1 MLRAMN
7 SAISGLRNHQTMMD
21 VISNNIAN
29 VNTTG
34 FKASRVTFQ
43 TLLAQTL
50 RGAIPGAIGR
60 GGQDGVQIG
69 LGMAVAGVDKLN
81 TQGVLSNTS
90 KITDMAIAGDGYF
103 IMTDGNKKYYSR
115 DGAFDLDNTGA
126 LISPSSGLRVNGW
139 MASTNAAGQKV
150 INTAMPPSAP
160 LVIPLGQGVN
170 AKSTGQVSFNGNLN
184 GASTDLLG
192 SGVVESATATV
203 SATGAAAFAVAAT
216 DSLTFTY
223 NGKTF
228 TTAAL
233 PALTAGGDLTA
244 FATSLAT
251 SMNTAITAAGGAPA
265 DISISLANAG
275 TVAGDAALVF
285 KGSKALVFG
294 SSPSSNL
301 DLGAV
306 LKGRSSAGLETMT
319 TSFVAYDTL
328 GMSHEV
334 TVKFE
339 KQVAAPTATPA
350 IPNNT
355 WKWSVANLDSGTNIV
370 TTGTTGT
377 QATGW
382 LTFDNSGKFQSA
394 NTATA
399 AAGLLNPA
407 ETTNLTGARVTLAF
421 ANGQAQGQQVV
432 LDFSRMSQLQDGN
445 TVSAVE
451 NDGHPTG
458 TLTSFTV
465 GTDGKIVGSYSNG
478 VQEDLGQ
485 IALATFANPGGL
497 LQVTQNLVSESAN
510 SGIPQ
515 VGIAGTGSR
524 GQINN
529 AQLELSNVDLSVQF
543 TDMIRAERGFQAN
556 SRIITTSDEMLQDL
570 VNLKR

>member
-69 LGMAVAGVDKLN
+69 LGMAIAGVDKLN

-126 LISPSSGLRVNGW
+126 LISPATGLRVNGW
-139 MASTNAAGQKV
+139 MASTNAANQKV

-170 AKSTGQVSFNGNLN
+170 AKETGQVSFNGNLN

-192 SGVVESATATV
+192 SGVIEDSDVANIGMT
-203 SATGAAAFAVAAT
+203 AFAVSGT
-216 DSLTFTY
+216 DTLTFSYGGVTY
-223 NGKTF
+223 

-233 PALTAGGDLTA
+233 TAVAKGDPIANLASSLQTA
-244 FATSLAT
+244 
-251 SMNTAITAAGGAPA
+251 MRAAGGTATA
-265 DISISLANAG
+265 DITVTVADAKS
-275 TVAGDAALVF
+275 VAGDATLVF
-285 KGSKALVFG
+285 KGPNAISFG
-294 SSPSSNL
+294 SSPSSAL
-301 DLGAV
+301 SLGAV
-306 LKGRSSAGLETMT
+306 LKGRASTGLETMT

-339 KQVAAPTATPA
+339 KQVTGATVNNA
-350 IPNNT
+350 GFTGNLVPNNT
-355 WKWSVANLDSGTNIV
+355 WKWSVANLDPGTNIV
-370 TTGTTGT
+370 TYNATNTPIGTDASGY
-377 QATGW
+377 
-382 LTFDNSGKFQSA
+382 LTFDNSGKFQSV
-394 NTATA
+394 NTLATGA
-399 AAGLLNPA
+399 
-407 ETTNLTGARVTLAF
+407 TTTPLTGARIALSF
-421 ANGQAQGQQVV
+421 ANGQAQGQQVA

-465 GTDGKIVGSYSNG
+465 GTDGKIVGAYSNG
-478 VQEDLGQ
+478 VQEDIGQ

-497 LQVTQNLVSESAN
+497 LQVTQNLVAESAN

-515 VGIAGTGSR
+515 VGVAGTGAR

>member
-34 FKASRVTFQ
+34 FKSSRVTFQ
-43 TLLAQTL
+43 TLLAQTI
-50 RGAIPGAIGR
+50 RGAVPGAIGR
-60 GGQDGVQIG
+60 GGQDGIQVG
-69 LGMAVAGVDKLN
+69 LGMAIASVDRLN

-103 IMTDGNKKYYSR
+103 IMTDGAKKYFSR
-115 DGAFDLDNTGA
+115 DGSFDLDQTGA
-126 LISPSSGLRVNGW
+126 LISPATGLRVNGW

-160 LVIPLGQGVN
+160 LTIPLGAGVN
-170 AKSTGQVSFNGNLN
+170 AKATGGVSFNGNLN
-184 GASTDLLG
+184 GSSTDLLG
-192 SGVVESATATV
+192 TGVIEDTDIANIGKT
-203 SATGAAAFAVAAT
+203 AFAVSGT
-216 DSLTFTY
+216 DTVTFTY
-223 NGKTF
+223 GGVTY

-233 PALTAGGDLTA
+233 TAVAKGAVVADL
-244 FATSLAT
+244 ATSLQ
-251 SMNTAITAAGGAPA
+251 TAMRAAGGAATVGISVTVA
-265 DISISLANAG
+265 DAAS
-275 TVAGDAALVF
+275 VAGDAALVF
-285 KGSKALVFG
+285 KGAKALSFG
-294 SSPSSNL
+294 TSPSSAL
-301 DLGAV
+301 DLGSV
-306 LKGRSSAGLETMT
+306 LKGRASTGLETMT

-328 GMSHEV
+328 GMAHEV

-339 KQVAAPTATPA
+339 KQVATASGVTPA
-350 IPNNT
+350 IANNT
-355 WKWSVANLDSGTNIV
+355 WKWSVANLDAGTNIV

-377 QATGW
+377 QASGFV
-382 LTFDNSGKFQSA
+382 TFENAGKFQSVV
-394 NTATA
+394 TATA
-399 AAGLLNPA
+399 TAGLTNPA
-407 ETTNLTGARVTLAF
+407 ETSNLTGARVTLQF
-421 ANGQAQGQQVV
+421 ANGQAQGQQVA
-432 LDFSRMSQLQDGN
+432 LDFSRMTQLQDGN

-451 NDGHPTG
+451 NDGYPTG

-465 GTDGKIVGSYSNG
+465 GSDGTIMGSYSNG
-478 VQEDLGQ
+478 VQEALGQ

-497 LQVTQNLVSESAN
+497 LLVSQNLVAQSAN

-515 VGIAGTGSR
+515 VGVPGIGAR

-529 AQLELSNVDLSVQF
+529 GQLELSNVDLSVQF

>member
-34 FKASRVTFQ
+34 FKSSRVTFQ

-69 LGMAVAGVDKLN
+69 LGMAISSVDRLN

-90 KITDMAIAGDGYF
+90 KITDLAIAGDGYF

-115 DGAFDLDNTGA
+115 DGGFDLDNTGA
-126 LISPSSGLRVNGW
+126 LISPATGLRVNGW
-139 MASTNAAGQKV
+139 MASTNAANQKV

-170 AKSTGQVSFNGNLN
+170 AKQTGQVSFNGNLN

-192 SGVVESATATV
+192 SGIVESATAAV
-203 SATGAAAFAVAAT
+203 SPTGASAFAVAAT

-228 TTAAL
+228 TTATL

-244 FATSLAT
+244 FATALAT
-251 SMNTAITAAGGAPA
+251 SMNTAITAALGAPA

-275 TVAGDAALVF
+275 TVAGDATLVF
-285 KGSKALVFG
+285 KGSKALSFG

-306 LKGRSSAGLETMT
+306 LKGRASTGLETMT

-334 TVKFE
+334 TVKFN
-339 KQVAAPTATPA
+339 KQVATSTGTPV

-355 WKWSVANLDSGTNIV
+355 WLWSIANLDAGTNIV
-370 TTGTTGT
+370 TTGTYGT
-377 QATGW
+377 QASGW
-382 LTFDNSGKFQSA
+382 LTFDNSGKFQSV
-394 NTATA
+394 NTATE
-399 AAGLLNPA
+399 AGGLTNPSFA
-407 ETTNLTGARVTLAF
+407 TNKTGAQVTLAF
-421 ANGQAQGQQVV
+421 ANGQAQGQQIV

-465 GTDGKIVGSYSNG
+465 GTDGKIVGAYSNG

-485 IALATFANPGGL
+485 IGLATFANPGGL
-497 LQVTQNLVSESAN
+497 LQVTQNLVAESAN

-515 VGIAGTGSR
+515 VGVAGTGAR
-524 GQINN
+524 GQINS

>member
-21 VISNNIAN
+21 VVSNNIAN

-126 LISPSSGLRVNGW
+126 LISPSTGLRVNGW
-139 MASTNAAGQKV
+139 MATTNAANQKV

-170 AKSTGQVSFNGNLN
+170 AKQTGQVTFNGNLN

-192 SGVVESATATV
+192 SGVIEDTTV
-203 SATGAAAFAVAAT
+203 ANIGKTAFAVSGT
-216 DSLTFTY
+216 DTVTFSYGGVTY
-223 NGKTF
+223 

-233 PALTAGGDLTA
+233 TAVAKGGAVADL
-244 FATSLAT
+244 ATSLQ
-251 SMNTAITAAGGAPA
+251 TAMRAAGGAATAGITVSVA
-265 DISISLANAG
+265 DATS
-275 TVAGDAALVF
+275 VAGDATLVF
-285 KGSKALVFG
+285 KGANALSFG
-294 SSPSSNL
+294 SSPSSSL

-306 LKGRSSAGLETMT
+306 LKGRASTGLETMT
-319 TSFVAYDTL
+319 TSYVAYDTL
-328 GMSHEV
+328 GISHEV

-339 KQVAAPTATPA
+339 KQVAGTSVVGAGFTGDLV
-350 IPNNT
+350 PNNT
-355 WKWSVANLDSGTNIV
+355 WKWSIANLDPGTNIV
-370 TTGTTGT
+370 PWAAG
-377 QATGW
+377 ATGGTDATGY
-382 LTFDNSGKFQSA
+382 LTFDNSGKFQSV
-394 NTATA
+394 NTIATGNA
-399 AAGLLNPA
+399 STP
-407 ETTNLTGARVTLAF
+407 LTGARIALSF
-421 ANGQAQGQQVV
+421 ANGQAQGQQIA
-432 LDFSRMSQLQDGN
+432 LDFTRMSQLQDGN
-445 TVSAVE
+445 TVSAIE

-465 GTDGKIVGSYSNG
+465 GTDGKIVGAYSNG

-497 LQVTQNLVSESAN
+497 LQVTQNLVTESAN

-515 VGIAGTGSR
+515 VGIAGTGAR

>member
-34 FKASRVTFQ
+34 FKSSRVTFQ
-43 TLLAQTL
+43 TLLAQTI
-50 RGAIPGAIGR
+50 RGAVPGAIGR
-60 GGQDGVQIG
+60 GGQDGIQVG
-69 LGMAVAGVDKLN
+69 LGMAIASVDRLN

-103 IMTDGNKKYYSR
+103 IMTDGAKKYFSR
-115 DGAFDLDNTGA
+115 DGSFDLDQTGA
-126 LISPSSGLRVNGW
+126 LISPATGLRVNGW

-160 LVIPLGQGVN
+160 LTIPLGAGVN
-170 AKSTGQVSFNGNLN
+170 AKATGGVSFNGNLN
-184 GASTDLLG
+184 GSSTDLLG
-192 SGVVESATATV
+192 TGVIEDTDIANIGKT
-203 SATGAAAFAVAAT
+203 AFAVSGT
-216 DSLTFTY
+216 DTVTFTY
-223 NGKTF
+223 GGVTY

-233 PALTAGGDLTA
+233 TAVAKGAVVADL
-244 FATSLAT
+244 ATSLQ
-251 SMNTAITAAGGAPA
+251 TAMRAAGGAATVGISVTVA
-265 DISISLANAG
+265 DAAS
-275 TVAGDAALVF
+275 VAGDAALVF
-285 KGSKALVFG
+285 KGAKALSFG
-294 SSPSSNL
+294 TSPSSAL
-301 DLGAV
+301 DLGSV
-306 LKGRSSAGLETMT
+306 LKGCASTGLETMT

-328 GMSHEV
+328 GMAHEV

-339 KQVAAPTATPA
+339 KQVATASGVTPA
-350 IPNNT
+350 IANNT
-355 WKWSVANLDSGTNIV
+355 WKWSVANLDAGTNIV

-377 QATGW
+377 QASGFV
-382 LTFDNSGKFQSA
+382 TFENAGKFQSVV
-394 NTATA
+394 TATA
-399 AAGLLNPA
+399 TAGLTNPA
-407 ETTNLTGARVTLAF
+407 ETSNLTGARVTLQF
-421 ANGQAQGQQVV
+421 ANGQAQGQQVA
-432 LDFSRMSQLQDGN
+432 LDFSRMTQLQDGN

-451 NDGHPTG
+451 NDGYPTG

-465 GTDGKIVGSYSNG
+465 GSDGTIMGSYSNG
-478 VQEDLGQ
+478 VQEALGQ

-497 LQVTQNLVSESAN
+497 LLVSQNLVAQSAN

-515 VGIAGTGSR
+515 VGVPGIGAR

-529 AQLELSNVDLSVQF
+529 GQLELSNVDLSVQF

>member
-69 LGMAVAGVDKLN
+69 LGMAIAGVDKLN

-103 IMTDGNKKYYSR
+103 IMSDGNKKYYSR

-126 LISPSSGLRVNGW
+126 LISPSTGLRVNGW
-139 MASTNAAGQKV
+139 MATTNAANQKV

-170 AKSTGQVSFNGNLN
+170 AKETGQVSFNGNLN

-192 SGVVESATATV
+192 SGVIESSTTANEL
-203 SATGAAAFAVAAT
+203 GFAVAAGDT
-216 DSLTFTY
+216 LTFTY
-223 NGKTF
+223 RGKTF
-228 TTAAL
+228 TASFPNKVDAGPGSLLTDMSGAVQTA
-233 PALTAGGDLTA
+233 
-244 FATSLAT
+244 
-251 SMNTAITAAGGAPA
+251 MMTAIAASFPNDTITVSTADASTVVG
-265 DISISLANAG
+265 DG
-275 TVAGDAALVF
+275 TLVF
-285 KGSKALVFG
+285 KAPGAISFG

-301 DLGAV
+301 NLGAV
-306 LKGRSSAGLETMT
+306 LKGRASTGLETMT

-339 KQVAAPTATPA
+339 KQVAGKAITGSNPAATM
-350 IPNNT
+350 PNNT
-355 WKWSVANLDSGTNIV
+355 WKWSVANLDAGTNLV
-370 TTGTTGT
+370 TSATNS
-377 QATGW
+377 QAFGF
-382 LTFDNSGKFQSA
+382 LTFDNSGKFQSV
-394 NTATA
+394 TSSTVATNDGPVA
-399 AAGLLNPA
+399 SD
-407 ETTNLTGARVTLAF
+407 LTGSRVTLQF
-421 ANGQAQGQQVV
+421 SNGQAQGQPII

-465 GTDGKIVGSYSNG
+465 GTDGKIVGAYSNG

-515 VGIAGTGSR
+515 VGVAGTGAR

>member
-1 MLRAMN
+1 MCSSDL
-7 SAISGLRNHQTMMD
+7 
-21 VISNNIAN
+21 
-29 VNTTG
+29 
-34 FKASRVTFQ
+34 
-43 TLLAQTL
+43 
-50 RGAIPGAIGR
+50 IGR

-69 LGMAVAGVDKLN
+69 LGMAIAGVDKLN

-126 LISPSSGLRVNGW
+126 LISPATGLRVNGW
-139 MASTNAAGQKV
+139 MASTNAANQKV

-170 AKSTGQVSFNGNLN
+170 AKQTGQVSFNGNLN

-192 SGVVESATATV
+192 SGSIESTSIATNLAFATASGDT
-203 SATGAAAFAVAAT
+203 
-216 DSLTFTY
+216 LTFTY
-223 NGKTF
+223 NGKTY
-228 TTAAL
+228 TASIASAV
-233 PALTAGGDLTA
+233 PATGLVGDLATA
-244 FATSLAT
+244 VQTA
-251 SMNTAITAAGGAPA
+251 MNTAIAADYPNAPITVTTADAA
-265 DISISLANAG
+265 
-275 TVAGDAALVF
+275 TVAGDATLVF
-285 KGSKALVFG
+285 KAPKAISFG

-301 DLGAV
+301 SLGAV
-306 LKGRSSAGLETMT
+306 LKGRASTGLETMT

-339 KQVAAPTATPA
+339 KQVAGTAITGGVAPNTT

-355 WKWSVANLDSGTNIV
+355 WKWSVANLDAGTNLV
-370 TTGTTGT
+370 PSTANG
-377 QATGW
+377 QAFGF
-382 LTFDNSGKFQSA
+382 LTFDNSGKFQSVVTSTVAA
-394 NTATA
+394 ND
-399 AAGLLNPA
+399 GPIS
-407 ETTNLTGARVTLAF
+407 TTDLTGSRVTLQF
-421 ANGQAQGQQVV
+421 SNGQAQGQQII

-465 GTDGKIVGSYSNG
+465 GTDGKIVGAYSNG
-478 VQEDLGQ
+478 VQEDIGQ

-497 LQVTQNLVSESAN
+497 LQVTQNLVAESAN

-515 VGIAGTGSR
+515 VGVAGTGAR